1 MREGV
6 GIVSETEAGA
16 THIIEPAIYRR
27 AQCVDA
33 IESCLCLH
41 CIVFA
46 HSACVCVSVSV
57 CVTECV

>member
-1 MREGV
+1 M
-6 GIVSETEAGA
+6 SETEAGA

-46 HSACVCVSVSV
+46 RNACVCANE
-57 CVTECV
+57 CECVRVRAAGVSQR